1 MIRRLQGEDAR
12 VQQMVAAGDISADE
26 AELTMRLVKKSR
38 HELLEELNR
47 LESGQ
52 DGDDAIGGAST

>member
-1 MIRRLQGEDAR
+1 
-12 VQQMVAAGDISADE
+12 MVAAGDISADE